1 MWLGTTTA
9 VPDSYQVIIPLIPKK
24 HYLLF
29 IFRCN
34 PVVEKKCTK
43 IEEEEC
49 KPITRQ
55 VCTTLEKKAEPVCQ
69 EVETTVPKEVCETR
83 NVTNCQPIMREV
95 CDVEIRQRCES
106 IAEEVPFEVFD
117 MICISYRIV
126 NRNYF
131 WCITEL
137 SNGA

>member
-1 MWLGTTTA
+1 M
-9 VPDSYQVIIPLIPKK
+9 
-24 HYLLF
+24 
-29 IFRCN
+29 
-34 PVVEKKCTK
+34 VEKKCTK
-43 IEEEEC
+43 IEEEQC

-106 IAEEVPFEVFD
+106 IAEEVPFEVLD
-117 MICISYRIV
+117 MICFLYRI
-126 NRNYF
+126 NN
-131 WCITEL
+131 T
-137 SNGA
+137 